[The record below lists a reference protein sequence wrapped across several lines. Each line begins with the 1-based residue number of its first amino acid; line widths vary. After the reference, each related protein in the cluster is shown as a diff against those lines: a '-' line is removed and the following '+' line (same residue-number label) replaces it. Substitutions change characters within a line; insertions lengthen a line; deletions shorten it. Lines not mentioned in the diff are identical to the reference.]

1 MGPMNTWPVFEV
13 RLSSLAY
20 GGSAFGRLEDGRA
33 VFVPLALPGELVR
46 ARAVEEKTG
55 FVRAE
60 LEAVLEA
67 SPERIPPRCRHFG
80 VCGGCHYQHM
90 PYSLQLESKRSILSE
105 QLTRIGGIESPD
117 VSPVVHGE
125 PWGYRNHIQFHLCE
139 DGRLGYMPRRGAQPF
154 AVQECHLPEDTL
166 AQAWPSLDF
175 EAMPEVERIGLRA
188 GQEEDI
194 QIILEGREDAVPEV
208 LVEDFPYSV
217 VHLSAAEPVTL
228 VGSNFVFMK
237 VLERELRVS
246 AGAFFQVNITVA
258 EKMVQHMLE
267 LLPLGRFDLLLELYS
282 GVGLFSAFLAPRV
295 KRMVAVENSPS
306 ACADFEV
313 NLDEFDNVDL
323 YEAPVEMALRSLSL
337 HPDVILVD
345 PPRAGLER
353 SVLDRIVEMTPELLV
368 YVSCDPATLGRDA
381 RRLARGGYRLQQATP
396 FDMFPQTYHIESIS
410 LWSRAGDAS
419 QTVG

>member
-1 MGPMNTWPVFEV
+1 MSTWPIFDI

-33 VFVPLALPGELVR
+33 VFVPFALPGELVR

-60 LEAVLEA
+60 LEVVLEP
-67 SPERIPPRCRHFG
+67 SPQRIQARCRHFG
-80 VCGGCHYQHM
+80 ECGGCHYQHM
-90 PYSLQLESKRSILSE
+90 PYSSQLEAKRSILVE
-105 QLTRIGGIESPD
+105 QLARIGGIESPE

-125 PWGYRNHIQFHLCE
+125 PWSYRNHIQFHLCA
-139 DGRLGYMPRRGAQPF
+139 DGRLGFMPRQGAQPF
-154 AVQECHLPEDTL
+154 AVQECHLPEEML
-166 AQAWPSLDF
+166 AQSWPNLDF
-175 EAMPEVERIGLRA
+175 EALPEVERIGLRA

-194 QIILEGREDAVPEV
+194 QIILEGREEGVPEV

-217 VHLSAAEPVTL
+217 VHLNAAESVTL

-237 VLERELRVS
+237 ILEREFRVS
-246 AGAFFQVNITVA
+246 ASAFFQVNSAVA
-258 EKMVQHMLE
+258 GMMVAHVLQA
-267 LLPLGRFDLLLELYS
+267 LPQGEIDLLLELYS

-295 KRMVAVENSPS
+295 KRLVAVESSPDS
-306 ACADFEV
+306 CADFEV
-313 NLDEFDNVDL
+313 NLDEFDNVEL
-323 YEAPVEMALRSLSL
+323 YEAPVVMTLQSLNL
-337 HPDVILVD
+337 KPDVILVD

-353 SVLDRIVEMTPELLV
+353 KALDRIIEMAASLLV

-381 RRLARGGYRLQQATP
+381 KRLTRGGYRLQQATP

-410 LWSRAGDAS
+410 VWSRA
-419 QTVG
+419 

>member
-1 MGPMNTWPVFEV
+1 MNTWPVFEV

-33 VFVPLALPGELVR
+33 VFVPFALPGELVR

-67 SPERIPPRCRHFG
+67 SPHRTQPRCRHFG
-80 VCGGCHYQHM
+80 QCGGCHYQHM
-90 PYSLQLESKRSILSE
+90 PYRSQLEAKRSILVE
-105 QLTRIGGIESPD
+105 QLARIGGIESPE

-125 PWGYRNHIQFHLCE
+125 PWSYRNHIQFHLRA
-139 DGRLGYMPRRGAQPF
+139 DGRLGFMPRQGAQPF
-154 AVQECHLPEDTL
+154 AVQECHLPEEML
-166 AQAWPSLDF
+166 AQSWPNLDF
-175 EAMPEVERIGLRA
+175 EALPEVERIGLRA

-194 QIILEGREDAVPEV
+194 QIILEGREEGVPEV

-217 VHLSAAEPVTL
+217 VHLNAAESVTL
-228 VGSNFVFMK
+228 VGSDFVFMK
-237 VLERELRVS
+237 ILEREFRVS
-246 AGAFFQVNITVA
+246 AGAFFQVNSAVA
-258 EKMVQHMLE
+258 GMMVEHVLQA
-267 LLPLGRFDLLLELYS
+267 LPQGEIDLLLELYS

-295 KRMVAVENSPS
+295 KRLVAVESSPD

-313 NLDEFDNVDL
+313 NLGEFDNVEL
-323 YEAPVEMALRSLSL
+323 YEAPVEMTLQSLKL
-337 HPDVILVD
+337 KPDVILVD

-353 SVLDRIVEMTPELLV
+353 KVLDRIIEMAASLLV

-381 RRLARGGYRLQQATP
+381 KRLVRGGYRLQQATP

-410 LWSRAGDAS
+410 VWSRA
-419 QTVG
+419 